1 LIRDFIC
8 RKINPEEKIMTVSI
22 SVDRQFYTEA
32 AIEAEKQ
39 GRSPAEQIQ
48 FWAKLG
54 RTAILNPDLPA
65 AFIAD
70 CLLALD
76 ETNDKSNYSLE

>member
-1 LIRDFIC
+1 
-8 RKINPEEKIMTVSI
+8 MSVSI
-22 SVDRQFYTEA
+22 SVDQQFYTEA
-32 AIEAEKQ
+32 LIEAEKQ

-70 CLLALD
+70 CLIAL
-76 ETNDKSNYSLE
+76 NDKSDTSNYSLE

>member
-1 LIRDFIC
+1 MDQ
-8 RKINPEEKIMTVSI
+8 
-22 SVDRQFYTEA
+22 QFYTEA
-32 AIEAEKQ
+32 VIEAEKQ
-39 GRSPAEQIQ
+39 GRSPEGQIQ

-76 ETNDKSNYSLE
+76 DKNDKSNYSLE

>member
-1 LIRDFIC
+1 MHS
-8 RKINPEEKIMTVSI
+8 EEKKTMTVSI
-22 SVDRQFYTEA
+22 SVDQQFYTEA
-32 AIEAEKQ
+32 VIEAKKQ

-70 CLLALD
+70 CLLAL
-76 ETNDKSNYSLE
+76 NDKSDKGNYSLE

>member
-1 LIRDFIC
+1 
-8 RKINPEEKIMTVSI
+8 MSVSI
-22 SVDRQFYTEA
+22 SVDQQFYTEA
-32 AIEAEKQ
+32 FIEAEKQ

-76 ETNDKSNYSLE
+76 DKSDKSNYSLE

>member
-1 LIRDFIC
+1 MYC
-8 RKINPEEKIMTVSI
+8 QGRKNMSVSV
-22 SVDRQFYTEA
+22 SFDQQFYNEA
-32 AIEAEKQ
+32 LIEAEKQ
-39 GRSPAEQIQ
+39 GISPAEQIQ

-65 AFIAD
+65 AFIGD

-76 ETNDKSNYSLE
+76 DKSDKSNYSLE

>member
-1 LIRDFIC
+1 MDC
-8 RKINPEEKIMTVSI
+8 QGKKSMSVSI
-22 SVDRQFYTEA
+22 SVDQQFYTEA
-32 AIEAEKQ
+32 LIEAERQ

-76 ETNDKSNYSLE
+76 DKSDKSNYSLE

>member
-1 LIRDFIC
+1 MDC
-8 RKINPEEKIMTVSI
+8 QGKKSMSVSI
-22 SVDRQFYTEA
+22 SVDQQFYTEA
-32 AIEAEKQ
+32 LIEAEKQ

-76 ETNDKSNYSLE
+76 DKIDKSNYSLE

>member
-1 LIRDFIC
+1 
-8 RKINPEEKIMTVSI
+8 MSVSI
-22 SVDRQFYTEA
+22 SVDQQFYAEA
-32 AIEAEKQ
+32 LIEAERQ

-54 RTAILNPDLPA
+54 RTAILNPDLPGT
-65 AFIAD
+65 FIAD

-76 ETNDKSNYSLE
+76 DKSDKSNYSLE

>member
-1 LIRDFIC
+1 MDC
-8 RKINPEEKIMTVSI
+8 QGRKSMSVSI
-22 SVDRQFYTEA
+22 SVDQQFYTEA
-32 AIEAEKQ
+32 LIEAEKQ

-65 AFIAD
+65 AFIGD

-76 ETNDKSNYSLE
+76 DKSDKSNYSLE

>member
-1 LIRDFIC
+1 
-8 RKINPEEKIMTVSI
+8 MTVSI

-32 AIEAEKQ
+32 AIEAEMQ
-39 GRSPAEQIQ
+39 GRLPAEQIQ
-48 FWAKLG
+48 FWAKIG

-70 CLLALD
+70 CLIAL
-76 ETNDKSNYSLE
+76 NDKGNKSDYSLE

>member
-1 LIRDFIC
+1 MDC
-8 RKINPEEKIMTVSI
+8 QGRKSMSVSI
-22 SVDRQFYTEA
+22 SVDQQFYTEA
-32 AIEAEKQ
+32 LIEAEKQ
-39 GRSPAEQIQ
+39 GRSPTEQIQ

-70 CLLALD
+70 CLIALND
-76 ETNDKSNYSLE
+76 KSDKSNYSLE

>member
-1 LIRDFIC
+1 MDC
-8 RKINPEEKIMTVSI
+8 QGKKSMSVSI
-22 SVDRQFYTEA
+22 SVDQQFYTEA
-32 AIEAEKQ
+32 LIEAEKQ
-39 GRSPAEQIQ
+39 GRSPGEQIQ

-76 ETNDKSNYSLE
+76 DKSDKSNYSLE

>member
-1 LIRDFIC
+1 MYFQG
-8 RKINPEEKIMTVSI
+8 RKSMSVSI
-22 SVDRQFYTEA
+22 SVDQQFYAEA
-32 AIEAEKQ
+32 LIEAERQ
-39 GRSPAEQIQ
+39 GRSPAERIQ

-76 ETNDKSNYSLE
+76 DKSDKSNYSLE

>member
-1 LIRDFIC
+1 MDC
-8 RKINPEEKIMTVSI
+8 QGKKSMSVSI
-22 SVDRQFYTEA
+22 SIDQQFYVEA
-32 AIEAEKQ
+32 LVEAEKQ

-65 AFIAD
+65 VFIAD
-70 CLLALD
+70 CFLALD
-76 ETNDKSNYSLE
+76 DKSDNSNYSLE

>member
-1 LIRDFIC
+1 MDC
-8 RKINPEEKIMTVSI
+8 QGRKSMSVSI
-22 SVDRQFYTEA
+22 SVDQQFYTEA
-32 AIEAEKQ
+32 LIEAEKQ

-65 AFIAD
+65 AFIED
-70 CLLALD
+70 CLIALND
-76 ETNDKSNYSLE
+76 KSDKSNYSLE

>member
-1 LIRDFIC
+1 
-8 RKINPEEKIMTVSI
+8 MSVSI
-22 SVDRQFYTEA
+22 SVDQQFYTEA
-32 AIEAEKQ
+32 LIEAEKQ
-39 GRSPAEQIQ
+39 GCSPAEQIQ

-70 CLLALD
+70 CLLTLD
-76 ETNDKSNYSLE
+76 DKSDKSNYSLE

>member
-1 LIRDFIC
+1 MLS
-8 RKINPEEKIMTVSI
+8 EEKKIMTVSI
-22 SVDRQFYTEA
+22 SVDRQFYAEA
-32 AIEAEKQ
+32 SIEAEKQ
-39 GRSPAEQIQ
+39 GRSAAEQIQ

-70 CLLALD
+70 CLLAL
-76 ETNDKSNYSLE
+76 NDKGNKSDYSLE